1 VERYP
6 DEAATR
12 RTIVG
17 MPSGHDIPARER
29 LIVPLDVATHDEA
42 LALVERLGDSV
53 AFYKVGF
60 QLLLGG
66 DHRELLRA
74 LTGRGKKVFL
84 DLKLFDIPT
93 TVNRATRVL
102 GALGVEYLTLHALGG
117 VDMLRAGV
125 DGLNEGAAG
134 ADLPSPTALAVTVL
148 TSDGSAPAHIVP
160 NRVRQAVEGGCGGLI
175 LAASDLQTARELA
188 PRLKRVVPGIR
199 LAGSDRHDQAR
210 SATPQEAVANGAD
223 LLVIGRTVTAS
234 PDPRAAAAA
243 VAAAV

>member
-1 VERYP
+1 MSEAGATALTDGAVP
-6 DEAATR
+6 DDVR
-12 RTIVG
+12 R
-17 MPSGHDIPARER
+17 R
-29 LIVPLDVATHDEA
+29 LA
-42 LALVERLGDSV
+42 LAVDLDDLVEAHRLAAALRPWFGVVKIGLELYSAAGPDG
-53 AFYKVGF
+53 VGA
-60 QLLLGG
+60 LRDLGYQ
-66 DHRELLRA
+66 
-74 LTGRGKKVFL
+74 VFL